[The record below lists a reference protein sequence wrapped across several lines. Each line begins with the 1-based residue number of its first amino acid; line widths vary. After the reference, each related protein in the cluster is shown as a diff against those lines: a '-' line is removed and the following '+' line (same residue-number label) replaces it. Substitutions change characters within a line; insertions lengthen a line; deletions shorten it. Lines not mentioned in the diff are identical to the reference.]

1 MTKYKRYAPIGGK
14 KPIWIIVEDGN
25 IINKN
30 PTKKE
35 LKCIEV
41 EPHKIKRMVNYK
53 VGSICHRCIENND
66 VTEDSILRP
75 GNACIEKDKDGNNTG
90 EYICIK
96 HWKRDYEKYDP
107 NSYVNT
113 IKSIANCRTGNIRS
127 DSDQEKGNNCV
138 DLVCELYN
146 WENLNKTKDNH
157 RSPIDC
163 HDPKTGLYHQ
173 VQGRLYNP
181 RHRWWPFTGFED
193 EWHKIYE
200 DMICICKNKY
210 GDVIERIYRF
220 PSDAIKG
227 VTTITI
233 IETPSRGVQWYE
245 KYRVKDLE
253 ELKKANDIWKKILE
267 KRK

>member
-35 LKCIEV
+35 LKCLEL

-53 VGSICHRCIENND
+53 VGSVCNRCIENND

-90 EYICIK
+90 EYICVR

-146 WENLNKTKDNH
+146 WENLNKMKDNH

-181 RHRWWPFTGFED
+181 RVRME
-193 EWHKIYE
+193 
-200 DMICICKNKY
+200 M
-210 GDVIERIYRF
+210 
-220 PSDAIKG
+220 
-227 VTTITI
+227 
-233 IETPSRGVQWYE
+233 
-245 KYRVKDLE
+245 
-253 ELKKANDIWKKILE
+253 
-267 KRK
+267 